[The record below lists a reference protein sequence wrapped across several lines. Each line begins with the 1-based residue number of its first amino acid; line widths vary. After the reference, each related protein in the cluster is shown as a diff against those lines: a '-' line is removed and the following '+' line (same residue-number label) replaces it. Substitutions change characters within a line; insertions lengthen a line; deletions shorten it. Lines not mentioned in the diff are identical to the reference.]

1 MHPNYSNYWLIYI
14 NMHHCYHRL
23 FQTAIPSNLFEYSF
37 LYCPIWG
44 TLISLS
50 YFFFSNSLYPQLTRS
65 ILIIINQNL
74 LDINATNIHH
84 HYHKIFS
91 KLIWFLIFHMAGM
104 MHTRVNIIFANNFPN
119 SVNDHSFFS
128 NSFFF
133 KFWDQIVNSKDYI
146 H

>member
-1 MHPNYSNYWLIYI
+1 MINIHKHASLLSQVISNSNSLKLVWILIFILSNMRHTYI
-14 NMHHCYHRL
+14 
-23 FQTAIPSNLFEYSF
+23 I
-37 LYCPIWG
+37 I
-44 TLISLS
+44 I
-50 YFFFSNSLYPQLTRS
+50 FFFSNSLYPQLTRS

>member
-1 MHPNYSNYWLIYI
+1 MINIHKHASLLSQVISNSNSLKLVWILIFI
-14 NMHHCYHRL
+14 LSNMRHTH
-23 FQTAIPSNLFEYSF
+23 I
-37 LYCPIWG
+37 I
-44 TLISLS
+44 II
-50 YFFFSNSLYPQLTRS
+50 FFFSNSLYPQLTRS
-65 ILIIINQNL
+65 ILIIVNQNL

-128 NSFFF
+128 NSFFL